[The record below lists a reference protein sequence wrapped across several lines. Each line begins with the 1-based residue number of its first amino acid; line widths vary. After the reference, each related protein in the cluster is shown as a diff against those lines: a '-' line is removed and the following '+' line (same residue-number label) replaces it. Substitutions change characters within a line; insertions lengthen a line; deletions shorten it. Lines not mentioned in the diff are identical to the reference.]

1 MKSKFLTLLALL
13 LLFGPGRLMAQG
25 LFEGF
30 GFPRTVTATG
40 HTEVLGSVMV
50 SLRQGTTVAGTLVI
64 DVSHFKSPMPIQPI
78 SASFRLASVS
88 AQSQSMPR
96 TVSFAYP
103 FLLAGPLVQ
112 FVSMAFA
119 DQ

>member
-40 HTEVLGSVMV
+40 HTEVLGYVMV

-64 DVSHFKSPMPIQPI
+64 DVSPLQVTNANPTDI
-78 SASFRLASVS
+78 SVVAVGIGVGAVAIDAENSLEIGRASCRERVF
-88 AQSQSMPR
+88 R
-96 TVSFAYP
+96 TV
-103 FLLAGPLVQ
+103 
-112 FVSMAFA
+112 
-119 DQ
+119 